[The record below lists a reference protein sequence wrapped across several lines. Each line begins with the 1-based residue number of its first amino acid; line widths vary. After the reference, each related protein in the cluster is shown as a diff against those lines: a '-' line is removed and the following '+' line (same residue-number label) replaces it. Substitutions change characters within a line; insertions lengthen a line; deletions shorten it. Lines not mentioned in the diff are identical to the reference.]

1 MQFEIISDTMDYK
14 AIDLLSDFGGY
25 LGLFIGA
32 SILYLY
38 DISINFLR
46 SIITKFKSRIGTS
59 TRIEELK
66 TEYDGGQDKE
76 MKTNDKTFQLTQNT
90 TSTPIRI
97 SYSENENSKILI
109 KIQEELAK
117 QADML
122 AKLDNK
128 FSMGHYNVYKNI
140 RK

>member
-1 MQFEIISDTMDYK
+1 MDYN

-38 DISINFLR
+38 DVSTNFLLQ
-46 SIITKFKSRIGTS
+46 IITKFKSRFG
-59 TRIEELK
+59 RIEELK
-66 TEYDGGQDKE
+66 TEYDEGQDEE
-76 MKTNDKTFQLTQNT
+76 MKMNDKTFQLTQNT

-122 AKLDNK
+122 AKLENK
-128 FSMGHYNVYKNI
+128 FSMGHYNVCKKI

>member
-1 MQFEIISDTMDYK
+1 MDYK

-32 SILYLY
+32 SIVYVY
-38 DISINFLR
+38 DVSTYFILQ
-46 SIITKFKSRIGTS
+46 IITKFKSRFGTGI
-59 TRIEELK
+59 RIEELK
-66 TEYDGGQDKE
+66 TESDEGQDEE
-76 MKTNDKTFQLTQNT
+76 MKMNNKTFPITQKT
-90 TSTPIRI
+90 TSTSSIRT
-97 SYSENENSKILI
+97 SYSENENIKILI
-109 KIQEELAK
+109 NIQEELAK

-128 FSMGHYNVYKNI
+128 INTLENKRPMNCKKV

>member
-1 MQFEIISDTMDYK
+1 MDYK

-66 TEYDGGQDKE
+66 TEYDESQDKE
-76 MKTNDKTFQLTQNT
+76 MKTNDKTFQHTQNT
-90 TSTPIRI
+90 TSTPIRM

-128 FSMGHYNVYKNI
+128 FSMGHYNVRKNI